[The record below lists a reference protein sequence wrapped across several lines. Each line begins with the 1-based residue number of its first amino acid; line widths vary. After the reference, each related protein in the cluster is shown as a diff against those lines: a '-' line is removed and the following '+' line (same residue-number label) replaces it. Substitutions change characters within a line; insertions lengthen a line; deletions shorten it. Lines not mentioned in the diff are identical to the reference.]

1 MRKDT
6 GNIPFPRNDLFLRQE
21 NTPILKKGFW
31 SIAAGLTFSIFWSSA
46 ATATKLGLTAVQPF
60 TLCVVRFFLAG
71 MLLLILSHALLR
83 HRLPKGKEWGQ
94 LAIYGL
100 LSNSIYLGLYV
111 LAMRH
116 VSAGLGSLSVATNP
130 VIINLLTA
138 LFRRQRLKLSTV
150 LSLLLCSVGVFTA
163 AWPLLQNSSS
173 TPGGLLILLV
183 SMLAYSVGVIYFS
196 RMQWNGLPLLAIN
209 GWQVLMGGIFLLPL
223 IAFTWQPALNTWNGT
238 AIGAVLWL
246 AIPVSIGAVQL
257 WLYLLR
263 EDAARSSFWLFLCPV
278 FGFLISH
285 LFTHEPITAYTLIG
299 MAIVIGGIYWQ
310 NIVTFRK

>member
-1 MRKDT
+1 MRKKA

-21 NTPILKKGFW
+21 NISVLKKGLW
-31 SIAAGLTFSIFWSSA
+31 QLIAGFTFSIFWSSA

-71 MLLLILSHALLR
+71 LLMLIVSHAMLR
-83 HRLPKGKEWGQ
+83 HRLPKGKEWRQ
-94 LAIYGL
+94 LAVYGL

-116 VSAGLGSLSVATNP
+116 VSAGLGSLAVATNP
-130 VIINLLTA
+130 VMINLLTA
-138 LFRRQRLKLSTV
+138 LYRRQRLKLTTI
-150 LSLLLCSVGVFTA
+150 LSLFLCTTGVMIA

-173 TPGGLLILLV
+173 TPGGLLLLLV

-196 RMQWNGLPLLAIN
+196 RVRWNGLPLLAIN
-209 GWQVLMGGIFLLPL
+209 GWQVLMGGVFLLPL
-223 IAFTWQPALNTWNGT
+223 IAVTWQPALNTWNTT

-285 LFTHEPITAYTLIG
+285 LFTHEPITAYTLVG

-310 NIVTFRK
+310 NSRTR